1 MNTEGRREL
10 VKGSETSRRQ
20 ETKKKMGD
28 NTKVMGGSE
37 YDKSIL
43 YMYMKIL

>member
-20 ETKKKMGD
+20 ETKKKWE
-28 NTKVMGGSE
+28 TTQK
-37 YDKSIL
+37 
-43 YMYMKIL
+43 